1 MHGNIHFGLGNR
13 GLRSRL
19 LINSPSTRSV
29 APCGTALDCSV
40 ARAPRNDG
48 LDKEQRANFGLVPRT
63 QCSRVAHCSASGP
76 QETCREIPLPAAAI
90 GSVFFSKSAGF
101 VKYAINLRSYNEKP
115 PVEGR

>member
-1 MHGNIHFGLGNR
+1 MYAIAHTPS
-13 GLRSRL
+13 LRARRS
-19 LINSPSTRSV
+19 NSECL
-29 APCGTALDCSV
+29 CGDSLDCFV
-40 ARAPRNDG
+40 ARAPRND
-48 LDKEQRANFGLVPRT
+48 DAERESRVNFSLVPRT
-63 QCSRVAHCSASGP
+63 QRSSVAHCSASGT

>member
-1 MHGNIHFGLGNR
+1 M
-13 GLRSRL
+13 
-19 LINSPSTRSV
+19 

-63 QCSRVAHCSASGP
+63 QCSRVAHCSASGT